1 MADNNN
7 DRVGEL
13 PLTPHPAMQQLRHLL
28 GTWRNEG
35 GAPGTSTYRW
45 GLGGHYLIQEFTT
58 ETPGG
63 RQLSGIEYVTWDEDT
78 QSLRS
83 HLMADDGSNFTY
95 TYQADDDGTVWTW
108 FGDKGSDNFF
118 KGKISEDG
126 KTITG
131 RWQWPGGGFD
141 ATATRLSDEP

>member
-7 DRVGEL
+7 HRVAEL
-13 PLTPHPAMQQLRHLL
+13 PLTPHPELKKFGHLI
-28 GTWRNEG
+28 GSWSNEG
-35 GAPGTSTYRW
+35 GAPGASTYEW
-45 GLGGHYLIQEFTT
+45 GLGGHYLIQQFET
-58 ETPGG
+58 ETPRG
-63 RQLSGIEYVTWDEDT
+63 RRLRGVEYITWDQDT

-95 TYQADDDGTVWTW
+95 THQVDPDGTVWSW

-141 ATATRLSDEP
+141 ATSTRISD

>member
-7 DRVGEL
+7 HRVAEL
-13 PLTPHPAMQQLRHLL
+13 PLDPHPAMKQLSHLI

-35 GAPGTSTYRW
+35 AAPGTSTFRW
-45 GLGGHYLIQEFTT
+45 GLGGHYLIQDF
-58 ETPGG
+58 ETQTPRG
-63 RQLSGIEYVTWDEDT
+63 RRLSGVEYITWDKDT

-95 TYQADDDGTVWTW
+95 THQVDDDGTVWTW
-108 FGDKGSDNFF
+108 FGDQGSDNFF
-118 KGKISEDG
+118 KGKLSEDA

-141 ATATRLSDEP
+141 VTSTRISD